1 MGGTNTR
8 PSVFDGFISDAE
20 FTQIMTNHFRLNF
33 NLVESLAIVNANN
46 AAGHL
51 WNDNHVSQMCFDDV
65 RFLVDWAFLFLLTKL
80 FDQSHG
86 LTLEATANFPSDTA
100 REQFHELFIVHV
112 QELIQVH
119 TSIGELTE
127 GPLLL
132 EFCGSLKDV
141 IYSLLQ
147 KIL

>member
-1 MGGTNTR
+1 MHFLLQWDESRRVSGTNTR

-20 FTQIMTNHFRLNF
+20 FTQI
-33 NLVESLAIVNANN
+33 ESLAIVNSNN

-51 WNDNHVSQMCFDDV
+51 WNDNHVSQMCFDDG
-65 RFLVDWAFLFLLTKL
+65 RFLVDWALLLLLTKL

-119 TSIGELTE
+119 TSVSELTE

-132 EFCGSLKDV
+132 ELCGSNFV
-141 IYSLLQ
+141 S
-147 KIL
+147 